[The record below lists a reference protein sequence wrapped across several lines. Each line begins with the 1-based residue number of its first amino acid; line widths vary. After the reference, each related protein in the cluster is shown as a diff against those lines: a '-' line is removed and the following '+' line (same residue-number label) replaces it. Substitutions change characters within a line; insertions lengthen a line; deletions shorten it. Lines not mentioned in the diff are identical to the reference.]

1 MSYCSHSCCA
11 PQLRY
16 AAISSAASASSVSDR
31 ASRISTAASISR
43 VFYASRAHATS
54 VSQGRSRPKA
64 PSRSWYSVKRRST
77 MSMELCQYE
86 GHADLAI
93 GIPGE
98 HCESVNGAGAVEVIY
113 SRSKGLVS
121 TFDDLLNQIRVD
133 SGDDS

>member
-1 MSYCSHSCCA
+1 MS
-11 PQLRY
+11 
-16 AAISSAASASSVSDR
+16 I
-31 ASRISTAASISR
+31 
-43 VFYASRAHATS
+43 
-54 VSQGRSRPKA
+54 
-64 PSRSWYSVKRRST
+64 
-77 MSMELCQYE
+77 ELCQYE

-133 SGDDS
+133 SGDDSEGQDNFGWSLSPRPSNLGFFALL